1 MLLLF
6 LIISLFFIIS
16 FLIEFIIIYIMYRKN
31 KIIKKI
37 KDIQSI
43 IYKDNEDIKK
53 NYQKVSSYYNFN
65 TKLRNIN

>member
-6 LIISLFFIIS
+6 LIISLFFITS
-16 FLIEFIIIYIMYRKN
+16 FLIEFIIIFVMYKKN
-31 KIIKKI
+31 KIVKKI

-43 IYKDNEDIKK
+43 IHKDNEDIKK

>member
-6 LIISLFFIIS
+6 LIISLFFITS
-16 FLIEFIIIYIMYRKN
+16 FLIEFIIIFVMYKKN
-31 KIIKKI
+31 KIVKKI

-43 IYKDNEDIKK
+43 IHKDNEDIKK
-53 NYQKVSSYYNFN
+53 NYRRVKSYYNFN

>member
-1 MLLLF
+1 
-6 LIISLFFIIS
+6 
-16 FLIEFIIIYIMYRKN
+16 MYRKN

>member
-6 LIISLFFIIS
+6 LIISLFFILS
-16 FLIEFIIIYIMYRKN
+16 FLIEFIIIYIMYKKN

-37 KDIQSI
+37 KDIQDVI
-43 IYKDNEDIKK
+43 HKDNEDIKK